1 MRVKVIAS
9 SRYRLLATMDG
20 DGCPAQEFIL
30 QGDANTRSWR
40 MGLAKMLDVVSE
52 RGLAN
57 VPRAWCHEADKER
70 GIYEFRK
77 GALRLFFFKGQG
89 NDIAVCTTGLR
100 KDQSKADRPAVALA
114 DKLRNAYF
122 AACKANQLEV
132 LEDDAE

>member
-1 MRVKVIAS
+1 MELGELERLSGHHLVAGFDAGPADQRGQAS
-9 SRYRLLATMDG
+9 WLR
-20 DGCPAQEFIL
+20 
-30 QGDANTRSWR
+30 
-40 MGLAKMLDVVSE
+40 E

-100 KDQSKADRPAVALA
+100 KDQSKADRSAVALA